1 MEKKVIDKGKKNEKD
16 KNVMIEENYKIM
28 VRNEMDEKMGVER
41 KDSKEMRE
49 IGSLYQDG
57 VRVKISKMVMED
69 K

>member
-49 IGSLYQDG
+49 IGSLY
-57 VRVKISKMVMED
+57 
-69 K
+69 